1 MNTDIENPAPAGEA
15 VRELTPKQRRTIA
28 AIITTRTHE
37 DAMKAV
43 GITRQAF
50 YKWMKT
56 PAFRDELTRRL
67 DEFTADAI
75 GQLKRAAGEAVQTLR
90 DLLTSQSEH
99 IRLRAALGI
108 IDQINR
114 AKELELTARLD
125 EIEKQIEGK
134 LQ

>member
-1 MNTDIENPAPAGEA
+1 MDENAS
-15 VRELTPKQRRTIA
+15 
-28 AIITTRTHE
+28 
-37 DAMKAV
+37 
-43 GITRQAF
+43 
-50 YKWMKT
+50 
-56 PAFRDELTRRL
+56 FRDELTRQL

-75 GQLKRAAGEAVQTLR
+75 GQLKTAAGEAVQTLR

-134 LQ
+134 L